1 MRQVSQ
7 SSIESPDSNICKRD
21 SPVPHIFV
29 NHTKYLMADFQSF
42 ASPLRCPALRLSVI
56 FYYQIFSRTTVV
68 LTMGRFCKVLLKFC
82 RGFNGWVM
90 SCCRKE
96 RKQESQTEREMNSS
110 IKLRVGK
117 MKANA
122 EDKPPKQWE
131 IAQYG

>member
-7 SSIESPDSNICKRD
+7 SSIESPDSNI
-21 SPVPHIFV
+21 S
-29 NHTKYLMADFQSF
+29 
-42 ASPLRCPALRLSVI
+42 LRLSVI
-56 FYYQIFSRTTVV
+56 FYYQIFSTTVV